1 MFKSAYLWQERKKKI
16 ERKGKLIEI
25 NFIVDKISNIVSF
38 YVQMVADLNSF
49 LVELNAQVL
58 TENKWEGN
66 EI

>member
-1 MFKSAYLWQERKKKI
+1 MARTQKKI